1 MSDYIGYNKSDLV
14 NIKDNDVGTQ
24 LLDKLTRIKSDRR
37 IKPLDMYDN
46 VYYSHRLM
54 YNGYNLQIGD
64 CYFMIPP
71 EFIMVNSESA
81 SQGIVTLR
89 QENTQKAKS
98 GYHKRTILIDLVF
111 NGVNQLNGF
120 KVAGPSES
128 GYYYVDGLRQ
138 LLAQFKCTP
147 FLPISNELINKTYG
161 IFTVALQSITMT
173 TVPGFPNVMQA
184 QITLQEVC
192 MFPYLEVPDFCF
204 RHMIDWDLFRFYYQS
219 FLTEDHKYKRLQ
231 SLPPNKEHNRFKMSI
246 LDTTVFADS
255 KATEHNILEV
265 VLDSVI
271 LKESGDTNYT
281 PWIDSDSSDVVISSF
296 QCGYSNILTNI
307 QMADLSSP
315 TVQFLGGMDTIY
327 NITFETTDINV
338 VQALEQCQVSNDL
351 LIRTNPKIRSSIGF
365 VKLESELVEFTGS
378 LFVMIESVVT
388 NTVPGFPGLYN
399 VQMNCVAY
407 DVAQSER
414 ESLHGFRPFDC
425 NKTDCINNDFEPD
438 HIHDEQAI
446 DQSEEGWKRKI
457 RQDAYAEWKLR
468 TSIEVYPDLRL
479 PTYQEVDDALE
490 RIQKFRDDN
499 GLSPLPYKKYPTRP
513 AAMLHGYSPKNKAT
527 FDYRDDDNTLIDIL
541 SIEREEYEGYV
552 DPDFYVFYPTSYNS
566 FLQDDKAYYD
576 ALSTPPQMSG
586 YTKSKTKITFPAYVP
601 GGVVNGSKANTFV
614 ELACSFIGCEY
625 QWGEEGTTNGSNGR
639 PQFDCSGLVTYCLR
653 TMGVIPNDEA
663 HRLTTSSIPDAHKE
677 FFTKVAM
684 SEMQRGDLLLNDHHV
699 VIYEGNGS
707 VVHAWGEKW
716 GVVETSVEK
725 AGPFTSC
732 WRVKDF
738 VVSSGTQQNI
748 ENSNINNADLTQDE
762 TAARVW
768 SFFKSKGFSDF
779 GIAGILGNM
788 EAESGINSGNLE
800 NTYNKSLGYTDE
812 AYTQAVDNGTYS
824 REKFISDHKSKNC
837 GAGYGLVQFTWYTYK
852 AELYDKAKA
861 QGKSISDVGLQLE
874 VLYDLL
880 SDSIINKL
888 KNAKSVREASDIF
901 LHEYEKP
908 KNQSTAV
915 EEKRASNG
923 EKWYE
928 KFKGSNGD
936 SGGGGNTS
944 KYNLTPAEFEE
955 ICRAVM
961 GETVGET
968 STGEKAYAQLIYD
981 RLTDSSGR
989 FGKLSYILSKMESYT
1004 GDLNDTV
1011 EDVVKSVFCEAEK
1024 WSKYKVFYALSPDD
1038 PVVEI
1043 ERYDDAHKRIGTA
1056 DTHIYWGNKTASPSV
1071 KYTISES
1078 GGSANDAGE
1087 TTDVDVD
1094 VFVIEDA
1101 DYFAEPVVINT
1112 AYYQGYSNEVSEN
1125 YRDQVNSTDNI
1136 FNSSFCDM
1144 HQYSC
1149 RGRLV
1154 KAFPTYLFCLLDD
1167 QAQWYDGKKLWTNYY
1182 THQSVVDI
1190 QIHATN
1196 DMPIET
1202 ATITVNNSYH
1212 NLDRTQGGLSAYS
1225 LKDDE
1230 DYNSF
1235 QRFIYQQ
1242 THMMP
1247 GLGPKLTSS
1256 LIKLHQVICA
1266 HAKLREGARVHL
1278 RMGYGSDPLS
1288 LAPVMNG
1295 HVSDVTIGDQIQLV
1309 ITSDGHELVQHV
1321 TSAKEGDSNNGW
1333 LGIFGLGEKQESSN
1347 IIADIMC
1354 KRSGWLTYLAKGTF
1368 EMSKYSIEHYGLFRH
1383 QDILS
1388 VEIDT
1393 EGDED
1398 SWIDGAIAGG
1408 AAGAVTGGTVSG
1420 WNPIGVLIGT
1430 VVGAIGGG
1438 LADEYVE
1445 VESDIN
1451 LNDLVDEWAE
1461 QYDICKNIYRASYRC
1476 ILYCGNDIDGTL
1488 GDTEQNIVFTNF
1500 NMTPWDMFQMC
1511 TQQVP
1516 EYILKSTYHQFDSRL
1531 YFGLPFWMEK
1541 YRYDVLYDG
1550 ENEMI
1555 VEECKTASQVHF
1567 LDSMDNIIDNQIRV
1581 TSKYSSTNIKV
1592 MYLRGGSAVSTM
1604 TIHSD
1609 DSIDM
1614 SRQKTRILDTPIV
1627 QDALGPDL
1635 IYEIVGY
1642 DVGDSS
1648 ARRVGI
1654 SNLLYG
1660 WQQQYQGQIILLG
1673 SPGIKPHDYLM
1684 INDAFLNLFGV
1695 AIVREVV
1702 HSFNTNT
1709 GFTTSVTPGL
1719 NGFSTDEN
1727 SGCIE
1732 ATKNFLSL
1740 LSCFSSYTFTR
1751 RGMYQ
1756 NYEATLGVWGDAATL
1771 MELAN
1776 SRFQAIAFW
1785 QGLNAVQDV
1794 VSGAVDLA
1802 VLTSMSYH
1810 AFSGCYKLFKT
1821 AKTIKSLDAFG
1832 DAAKAT
1838 WTTIKGVRNT
1848 LKFIRD
1854 GKKAAS
1860 FVKGLS
1866 NLKTAITTGTVV
1878 LAPETG
1884 GTSLIVGAVINA
1896 ALWLI
1901 FDVILDSAL
1910 EWFSNKNT
1918 CVLCPLWWEN
1928 YPFVAGVKDGEKI
1941 LLIPADARATDE
1953 NTGEDA
1959 WAVIEEE

>member
-1 MSDYIGYNKSDLV
+1 MSGYIGYNKSDLV
-14 NIKDNDVGTQ
+14 NIKDNDVGTK

-46 VYYSHRLM
+46 VYYSHRML
-54 YNGYNLQIGD
+54 YDGYNLQIGD

-111 NGVNQLNGF
+111 NGINQLNGF
-120 KVAGPSES
+120 KVPGPSES

-147 FLPISNELINKTYG
+147 FLPITNELINRTYG

-173 TVPGFPNVMQA
+173 TVQGFPNVMQA

-192 MFPYLEVPDFCF
+192 MFPYLEVPDYCF

-219 FLTEDHKYKRLQ
+219 FLTENHKYKRLQ
-231 SLPPNKEHNRFKMSI
+231 SLPPNKEHNKFKMSI
-246 LDTTVFADS
+246 LDTTVFADE
-255 KATEHNILEV
+255 KATEYNILDV
-265 VLDSVI
+265 VLDHKI
-271 LKESGDTNYT
+271 LKTSEDGSEVKTNYT
-281 PWIDSDSSDVVISSF
+281 PWIDSATSDVVIASF

-315 TVQFLGGMDTIY
+315 TLQFLGGMDTIY
-327 NITFETTDINV
+327 NITFETTDIDV
-338 VQALEQCQVSNDL
+338 VQALEQCQINNDL
-351 LIRTNPKIRSSIGF
+351 LIRSNPKIRSSIGF

-414 ESLHGFRPFDC
+414 EALHGFRPFDC
-425 NKTDCINNDFEPD
+425 DKADCINNNFEPD
-438 HIHDEQAI
+438 HIHTEQAI
-446 DQSEEGWKRKI
+446 DQEEEGWLRKI

-468 TSIEVYPDLRL
+468 TGIEVYPDLRL
-479 PTYQEVDDALE
+479 PTYQEVDDAIN
-490 RIQKFRDDN
+490 RIADFRSTN
-499 GLSPLPYKKYPTRP
+499 GLSPLPYTKYPTRP
-513 AAMLHGYSPKNKAT
+513 AAMLHGYSLDNTAT
-527 FDYRDDDNTLIDIL
+527 FSYRDSAQSLIDIL
-541 SIEREEYEGYV
+541 SINREEYEGYV

-566 FLQDDKAYYD
+566 FIQDDQAFYD
-576 ALSTPPQMSG
+576 ALFTPPQMHG
-586 YTKSKTKITFPAYVP
+586 YTKTKTTVTFPSYTA
-601 GGVVNGSKANTFV
+601 GGTVNTSKANSFV
-614 ELACSFIGCEY
+614 ELACTFIGCEY
-625 QWGEEGTTNGSNGR
+625 EWGSEGEIMGSNGR
-639 PQFDCSGLVTYCLR
+639 PSFDCSGLVTYCLR
-653 TMGVIPNDEA
+653 TMGILPNDDA
-663 HRLTTSSIPDAHKE
+663 HRLTVSSISGVHAE
-677 FFTKVAM
+677 YFTEVAM
-684 SEMQRGDLLLNDHHV
+684 SEMKRGDLLTNDGHV
-699 VIYEGNGS
+699 VIYEGNGQ

-716 GVVETSVEK
+716 GVLETPVDK
-725 AGPFTSC
+725 AGPFTHC
-732 WRVKDF
+732 FRVKAFTGTSGSNNAGIGSSTYDTVAQIRDQDLGNWSSLTEEEMNAWINSKAPSDSPF
-738 VVSSGTQQNI
+738 RNQGAIFIQAGEESGLDPRYIMAHAALESAWGTSKIAKDKNNYFGIGAFDSSPYSSAYTFNSGLAAGIIEGAKWIAKNYYNGDYGQTTLRRMRWNDGTHQYATDPEWDSKIAKIMVGAPVGNGGSSG
-748 ENSNINNADLTQDE
+748 
-762 TAARVW
+762 
-768 SFFKSKGFSDF
+768 G
-779 GIAGILGNM
+779 
-788 EAESGINSGNLE
+788 SG
-800 NTYNKSLGYTDE
+800 
-812 AYTQAVDNGTYS
+812 
-824 REKFISDHKSKNC
+824 
-837 GAGYGLVQFTWYTYK
+837 
-852 AELYDKAKA
+852 
-861 QGKSISDVGLQLE
+861 
-874 VLYDLL
+874 
-880 SDSIINKL
+880 
-888 KNAKSVREASDIF
+888 
-901 LHEYEKP
+901 
-908 KNQSTAV
+908 
-915 EEKRASNG
+915 
-923 EKWYE
+923 
-928 KFKGSNGD
+928 GSNNQYTLSTGEFD
-936 SGGGGNTS
+936 S
-944 KYNLTPAEFEE
+944 

-961 GETVGET
+961 AETMGET

-981 RLTDSSGR
+981 RLTDSTGR
-989 FGKLSYILSKMESYT
+989 FGGLSYILNTMGSYT
-1004 GDLNDTV
+1004 GELNDTV
-1011 EDVVKSVFCEAEK
+1011 EDTVKSVFCDASK
-1024 WSKYKVFYALSPDD
+1024 WSNYKVYYALTPDD
-1038 PVVEI
+1038 PVVEV
-1043 ERYDDAHKRIGTA
+1043 ERYDDEHDRIGTA
-1056 DTHIYWGNKTASPSV
+1056 DTHTYWGTKTSSANI
-1071 KYTISES
+1071 KYTISDT
-1078 GGSANDAGE
+1078 GGSASSNDASSTSNVE
-1087 TTDVDVD
+1087 VD
-1094 VFVIEDA
+1094 VFTIEDEK
-1101 DYFAEPVVINT
+1101 YFAEPVVINT
-1112 AYYQGYSNEVSEN
+1112 KYYQGYSNTVSEN

-1144 HQYSC
+1144 YQYSC

-1190 QIHATN
+1190 AVHATN
-1196 DMPIET
+1196 DMPTET
-1202 ATITVNNSYH
+1202 ATLTVNNSYR

-1225 LKDDE
+1225 LKNDE
-1230 DYNSF
+1230 GYAEW
-1235 QRFIYQQ
+1235 QRAVYDFCGL
-1242 THMMP
+1242 MP
-1247 GLGPKLTSS
+1247 GFGPKLTSS
-1256 LIKLHQVICA
+1256 LIKLHQVIYA
-1266 HAKLREGARVHL
+1266 HAKLREGTRVHL

-1295 HVSDVTIGDQIQLV
+1295 HISDVMIGDQIQIV
-1309 ITSDGHELVQHV
+1309 VTSDGHELIQHV

-1398 SWIDGAIAGG
+1398 SWVDGAIAGG
-1408 AAGAVTGGTVSG
+1408 AAGAVTGGMVSG

-1476 ILYCGNDIDGTL
+1476 ILYCGNDIDGTP
-1488 GDTEQNIVFTNF
+1488 GDTEQNIVFTHF

-1541 YRYDVLYDG
+1541 YRYDLLNDMV
-1550 ENEMI
+1550 

-1581 TSKYSSTNIKV
+1581 TSKYSHTNIKV
-1592 MYLRGGSAVSTM
+1592 MYLRGSSAVSTM

-1635 IYEIVGY
+1635 LYEIVGY

-1660 WQQQYQGQIILLG
+1660 WQQQYQGQIMLLG

-1684 INDAFLNLFGV
+1684 VNDSFMNLFGV

-1709 GFTTSVTPGL
+1709 GFVTSVTPGL

-1727 SGCIE
+1727 SGMIE
-1732 ATKNFLSL
+1732 ATKNYLSL
-1740 LSCFSSYTFTR
+1740 LSCFASYTYTR

-1771 MELAN
+1771 LEIAN
-1776 SRFQAIAFW
+1776 NRFQAVAFW
-1785 QGLNAVQDV
+1785 QGVNKVQGIA
-1794 VSGAVDLA
+1794 SGAIDVA
-1802 VLTSMSYH
+1802 VVASMSYN
-1810 AFSGCYKLFKT
+1810 AFQGCRQLFNAAKTLKTMDQFADT
-1821 AKTIKSLDAFG
+1821 AKTAWNS
-1832 DAAKAT
+1832 
-1838 WTTIKGVRNT
+1838 IKGISNT
-1848 LKFIRD
+1848 MKFLR
-1854 GKKAAS
+1854 GAKKTTS
-1860 FVKGLS
+1860 FTKGL
-1866 NLKTAITTGTVV
+1866 KGIYTAVTTGS
-1878 LAPETG
+1878 LAAAPASG
-1884 GTSLIVGAVINA
+1884 GTSLIVGAVVNA
-1896 ALWLI
+1896 VLWLA
-1901 FDVILDSAL
+1901 FDVILDAAL
-1910 EWFSNKNT
+1910 EWFSNKNV

-1928 YPFVAGVKDGEKI
+1928 YPFVSGVKDGEKI
-1941 LLIPADARATDE
+1941 LLIPADAKATDE

-1959 WAVIEEE
+1959 WMNVEEE